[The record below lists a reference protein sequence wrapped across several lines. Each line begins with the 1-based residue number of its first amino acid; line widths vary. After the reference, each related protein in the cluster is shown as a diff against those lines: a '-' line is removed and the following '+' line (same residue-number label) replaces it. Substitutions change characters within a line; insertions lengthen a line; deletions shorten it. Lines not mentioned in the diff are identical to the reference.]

1 MAEYS
6 EDYLLNRQIKIF
18 QPRNGYRASSDAVWL
33 SATVAKVKD
42 GERVLDIGS
51 GTGAVSLCLAQRFP
65 KAFITGLELQKE
77 LAELSARSAAANGFD
92 NLRFLQAD
100 IRLPLA
106 DIENCSFHH
115 VVTNPPYAEHDMP
128 SPNLGKALAH
138 NHHDFSLEKW
148 LNFALKML
156 RPQGHLYMVNRA
168 EATDEAIAALHGKT
182 GGIRIVP
189 LYSKAGQNAK
199 RILLSAQKG
208 SKAPLVITSGI
219 VVHNSDGSYTP
230 EAEQVLRS
238 GLPLNFSAQS

>member
-18 QPRNGYRASSDAVWL
+18 QPLNGYRASGDAVWL
-33 SATVAKVKD
+33 SALVSRVKD
-42 GERVLDIGS
+42 GEHILDIGS
-51 GTGAVSLCLAQRFP
+51 GTGAISLCLAQRFP
-65 KAFITGLELQKE
+65 KACITGLELQSE
-77 LAELSARSAAANGFD
+77 LVKLSNQSAAANGFA
-92 NLRFLQAD
+92 NLRFLPAD
-100 IRLPLA
+100 IRGPLT

-138 NHHDFSLEKW
+138 NHHDFSLTLW

-168 EATDEAIAALHGKT
+168 EAADEAIAALHGKA

-199 RILLSAQKG
+199 RILLTAQKG
-208 SKAPLVITSGI
+208 SKAPLVICPGI
-219 VVHNSDGSYTP
+219 VVHNQDGGYSP
-230 EAEQVLRS
+230 AAEKVLRA
-238 GLPLNFSAQS
+238 GLPLEF